1 MNVSR
6 LMRGASAVLVALGLV
21 TGAVSTA
28 SAEGFAI
35 STLSARGGS
44 FGGGAASGMV
54 ARADDASAVAYNPA
68 GLTQVPGTQ
77 IMAGLAAVALN
88 LDLDTSA
95 GWCSNSH
102 QVWPIPHGYISH
114 QLNDKIW
121 LGAGMFTRWGL
132 GHSYPDGW
140 AARGLAE
147 EAQATMGMGSALKS
161 ITLLTSTINPTIA
174 YKINDVWSVAAGVS
188 YTWGY
193 LSLNNQLYGPNG
205 MGVDHVGDVRVHSE
219 NGRSFG
225 YNLAVH
231 AKFNEQW
238 SAGLTYRSHERMK
251 FNGSSRIR
259 GGGANMMTPLG
270 SLNIPAETLAAKG
283 GLYNSRGKATIVLPD
298 VITLGVA
305 YKPTD
310 RLSFEA
316 DVAYTVW
323 SRWRNLQVDLLGSNP
338 NAGYAGH
345 PLFGSFASTD
355 KGINQQKNWRDT
367 WALSF
372 SAEYWALDWLAL
384 RAGFLYET
392 SPLNGEAYND
402 YFIPTNGRLQY
413 SAGFGLKYE
422 NWTLDFA
429 YIYMQEREVNLSY
442 AKSNG
447 GVLTGKFGNGYDHTF
462 ALTLGYK
469 F

>member
-6 LMRGASAVLVALGLV
+6 LMRGASAVLVALGLMA
-21 TGAVSTA
+21 GAVSTA

-68 GLTQVPGTQ
+68 GLTQIEGTQ
-77 IMAGLAAVALN
+77 IMGGLAAVALN
-88 LDLDTSA
+88 LDIQADNGHWTT
-95 GWCSNSH
+95 NSH
-102 QVWPIPHGYISH
+102 QVWPIPHAYISH
-114 QLNDKIW
+114 QLNDKFWI
-121 LGAGMFTRWGL
+121 GGGIYTRWGL

-140 AARGLAE
+140 ASGAGL
-147 EAQATMGMGSALKS
+147 TLGSALKS
-161 ITLLTSTINPTIA
+161 ITLLTSTINPTLA
-174 YKINDVWSVAAGVS
+174 YKINDVWSMAAGVS

-193 LSLNNQLYGPNG
+193 LSLNNQAYFD
-205 MGVDHVGDVRVHSE
+205 GVHGADVRIHSE

-225 YNLAVH
+225 YNLALH
-231 AKFNEQW
+231 ARFNEQW

-251 FNGSSRIR
+251 FNGSCRVR
-259 GGGANMMTPLG
+259 GAMKAYLTGQFENT
-270 SLNIPAETLAAKG
+270 
-283 GLYNSRGKATIVLPD
+283 RGKATIVLPD

-305 YKPTD
+305 YKPTEK
-310 RLSFEA
+310 LSFEA

-323 SRWRNLQVDLLGSNP
+323 SRWRSLDVDL
-338 NAGYAGH
+338 
-345 PLFGSFASTD
+345 FGLP
-355 KGINQQKNWRDT
+355 GIHQQKNWRDT
-367 WALSF
+367 WAFSI

-392 SPLNGEAYND
+392 SPLNGEEYHD

-413 SAGFGLKYE
+413 SAGLGFKYQ

-429 YIYMQEREVNLSY
+429 YIYMQEREVHLSSDSI
-442 AKSNG
+442 AR
-447 GVLTGKFGNGYDHTF
+447 TIDGKFGNGYDHTF

>member
-6 LMRGASAVLVALGLV
+6 LMRGVSAVVLTLGLV
-21 TGAVSTA
+21 AGSVYEA

-35 STLSARGGS
+35 STLSARGGA

-68 GLTQVPGTQ
+68 GLTQLEGTQ
-77 IMAGLAAVALN
+77 IMGGLAAVALN
-88 LDLDTSA
+88 LDLDTDNH
-95 GWCSNSH
+95 WCSNSH
-102 QVWPIPHGYISH
+102 QVWPIPHFYLSH
-114 QLNDKIW
+114 KINDKFAA
-121 LGAGMFTRWGL
+121 GVGMFTRWGL

-140 AARGLAE
+140 AKNDLPKG
-147 EAQATMGMGSALKS
+147 GSALKS
-161 ITLLTSTINPTIA
+161 ITLLTSTINPTLS

-193 LSLNNQLYGPNG
+193 LSLNNQLYDPD
-205 MGVDHVGDVRVHSE
+205 MGHVGDVRIHSE

-225 YNLAVH
+225 YNLALH

-251 FNGSSRIR
+251 FNGSARVR
-259 GGGANMMTPLG
+259 DVG
-270 SLNIPAETLAAKG
+270 IPNKSAEAMAAIKG
-283 GLYNSRGKATIVLPD
+283 IYNSRGKATIVLPD

-305 YKPTD
+305 YKPTEK
-310 RLSFEA
+310 LSFEA

-323 SRWRNLQVDLLGSNP
+323 SRWRNLNVDLLSGNP
-338 NAGYAGH
+338 ATSLLPGV
-345 PLFGSFASTD
+345 PISTPAS
-355 KGINQQKNWRDT
+355 GIHQQKNWRDT
-367 WALSF
+367 WALSL
-372 SAEYWALDWLAL
+372 STEYWMYDWLAL

-392 SPLNGEAYND
+392 SPLNGSYYND

-413 SAGFGLKYE
+413 AAGIGLKYDA
-422 NWTLDFA
+422 WTLDFS
-429 YIYMQEREVNLSY
+429 YCYMQEREVDL
-442 AKSNG
+442 KSG
-447 GVLTGKFGNGYDHTF
+447 GTGETVNGKFGNGYDHTF
-462 ALTLGYK
+462 CLTLGYK

>member
-6 LMRGASAVLVALGLV
+6 LMRGASAVLVALGLTV
-21 TGAVSTA
+21 GAVSTA

-44 FGGGAASGMV
+44 FGGGPASGMV

-68 GLTQVPGTQ
+68 GLTQIEGTQ
-77 IMAGLAAVALN
+77 IMGGLAAVALN
-88 LDLDTSA
+88 LDITTADGHWTT
-95 GWCSNSH
+95 NSH
-102 QVWPIPHGYISH
+102 QVWPIPHAYISH
-114 QLNDKIW
+114 QLNDRFWI
-121 LGAGMFTRWGL
+121 GGGIYTRWGL

-140 AARGLAE
+140 AGKSMMAQRPFTEQDPRRGA
-147 EAQATMGMGSALKS
+147 GSALKS
-161 ITLLTSTINPTIA
+161 ITMLTSTINPTLA

-193 LSLNNQLYGPNG
+193 LSLNNQAYA
-205 MGVDHVGDVRVHSE
+205 MGTPFADVRIHSE

-225 YNLAVH
+225 YNLALH
-231 AKFNEQW
+231 AKFNDQW

-251 FNGSSRIR
+251 FNGNYRVRSASGMIPT
-259 GGGANMMTPLG
+259 GAT
-270 SLNIPAETLAAKG
+270 SIPASSFNT
-283 GLYNSRGKATIVLPD
+283 RGKATIVLPD

-310 RLSFEA
+310 KLSFEA

-323 SRWRNLQVDLLGSNP
+323 SRWRNLQVDLFKKSSHPSLGQS
-338 NAGYAGH
+338 
-345 PLFGSFASTD
+345 
-355 KGINQQKNWRDT
+355 INQQKNWRDT
-367 WALSF
+367 WAFSI

-392 SPLNGEAYND
+392 SPLNGEEYHD

-413 SAGFGLKYE
+413 SAGFGLKY
-422 NWTLDFA
+422 NAWTLDFA
-429 YIYMQEREVNLSY
+429 YIYMQEKEVHL
-442 AKSNG
+442 KNG
-447 GVLTGKFGNGYDHTF
+447 GTADTLAGKFGNGYDHTF

>member
-1 MNVSR
+1 
-6 LMRGASAVLVALGLV
+6 MRGVSAALVALGLV

-35 STLSARGGS
+35 STLSARGGA

-68 GLTQVPGTQ
+68 GLTQVEGTQ
-77 IMAGLAAVALN
+77 IMGGLAAVALN

-102 QVWPIPHGYISH
+102 QVWPIPHAYVSH
-114 QLNDKIW
+114 QLNDKFW
-121 LGAGMFTRWGL
+121 LGLGMFTRWGL

-140 AARGLAE
+140 AAGGIQR
-147 EAQATMGMGSALKS
+147 EAKPTMAGPIPVSAGSALKS

-174 YKINDVWSVAAGVS
+174 YKLNDVWSVAAGVS

-193 LSLNNQLYGPNG
+193 LSLNNQLYAGAPLA
-205 MGVDHVGDVRVHSE
+205 GVPVSHVGDVRIHSE

-225 YNLAVH
+225 YNLALH

-251 FNGSSRIR
+251 FNGSARVR
-259 GGGANMMTPLG
+259 GDGA
-270 SLNIPAETLAAKG
+270 LNGALPAEVLAAKG

-305 YKPTD
+305 YKPTE

-323 SRWRNLQVDLLGSNP
+323 SRWRNLQVDLFSPNP
-338 NAGYAGH
+338 VDPVSGQR
-345 PLFGSFASTD
+345 
-355 KGINQQKNWRDT
+355 GINQQKNWRDT

-372 SAEYWALDWLAL
+372 SVEYWALDWLAL
-384 RAGFLYET
+384 RAGILYET
-392 SPLNGEAYND
+392 SPLNGEAYHD

-413 SAGFGLKYE
+413 SAGLGLKYQQ
-422 NWTLDFA
+422 WTLDFS
-429 YIYMQEREVNLSY
+429 YCYMQEREVNLSY
-442 AKSNG
+442 EASNG
-447 GVLTGKFGNGYDHTF
+447 QTLSGKFGNGYDHTF
-462 ALTLGYK
+462 CLTLGYK